1 MAVLKAV
8 QTVYLLVASKADM
21 MAVLM
26 VVLMAELMV
35 VLTAGYSAVGMVD
48 LMAAD

>member
-26 VVLMAELMV
+26 VALMAELMV
-35 VLTAGYSAVGMVD
+35 AMLELSKAD
-48 LMAAD
+48 QMAEE